1 MFDWGEHADLDDAS
15 SGEQASAVV
24 FFIALVLSATSYVVV
39 ETCQTLYDDGA
50 LDTSV
55 RPLVDYFLDTASD
68 GSRTPSPL
76 AGIARAVG
84 SLSGSTT
91 PRPHSRQNS
100 HAPST
105 VAPSD
110 SRSRAASSAA
120 ASDPAHDHDAQAHAR
135 ARSPTPEIR
144 VEPPSATSRHA
155 RSPSPAP
162 SLTSMLG
169 IAALLGT
176 DTVDTKRLSR
186 SSASSGVSS
195 SSKMPDMAALAP
207 SAAANT
213 VHGQR
218 GRPSTTSSV
227 RSASDSAAGRSPSPA
242 ASRVSRAPTPEDPR
256 SPIDA
261 AIETAVLA
269 FDALT
274 PNLDSLAP
282 TSLDAT
288 SAMTSSATIV
298 SSPSP
303 SPLPNGTSKAVS
315 ILPSQASLAVATV
328 SAGTAVEPHRD
339 AKPALFRKKP
349 VPPPSPSAVR
359 LAKARSLR
367 PETVVD
373 EMYPVVALPLRV
385 VDAAWDKSVDITA
398 GVLSMCFAPVRTT
411 RMLVRRG
418 TGW

>member
-1 MFDWGEHADLDDAS
+1 MPPMPHPTPPLTPP
-15 SGEQASAVV
+15 
-24 FFIALVLSATSYVVV
+24 IACAQ
-39 ETCQTLYDDGA
+39 TCQTLYDDGA

-91 PRPHSRQNS
+91 PQ
-100 HAPST
+100 
-105 VAPSD
+105 
-110 SRSRAASSAA
+110 
-120 ASDPAHDHDAQAHAR
+120 
-135 ARSPTPEIR
+135 
-144 VEPPSATSRHA
+144 
-155 RSPSPAP
+155 
-162 SLTSMLG
+162 
-169 IAALLGT
+169 
-176 DTVDTKRLSR
+176 
-186 SSASSGVSS
+186 
-195 SSKMPDMAALAP
+195 
-207 SAAANT
+207 
-213 VHGQR
+213 
-218 GRPSTTSSV
+218 
-227 RSASDSAAGRSPSPA
+227 
-242 ASRVSRAPTPEDPR
+242 DPR